1 MGQKTNPI
9 SNRLG
14 ITRTWDSIWY
24 GGKNYAEKLTEDIK
38 IRNYLNSRL
47 EKAQLSHIIIERT
60 IKFINITIYAA
71 RPGMIIGA
79 KGSEADKLKE
89 ELKRLTNKDVQIYIH
104 EVKKPELD
112 ATIIAN
118 NIAKQIEG
126 RIAYRRAIKSAIANT
141 IRAGADGIK
150 VSISGRIGGAE
161 MARKEEFKEGQIP
174 LHTFRADIDYA
185 LAEAHTVY
193 GRLGIKVWIC
203 RGMMYRKPDFYGLE
217 TVSTKGNQSSPQNR
231 RAPRRKK

>member
-24 GGKNYAEKLTEDIK
+24 GGKNYSEKLAEDIK

-47 EKAQLSHIIIERT
+47 EKAQLSRIIIERT
-60 IKFINITIYAA
+60 IKFISITIYAA

-89 ELKRLTNKDVQIYIH
+89 ELKRLTNKDIQIYIH
-104 EVKKPELD
+104 EVKRPELD
-112 ATIIAN
+112 ATIIAK

-126 RIAYRRAIKSAIANT
+126 RVTYRRAIKTAIANA
-141 IRAGADGIK
+141 IRAGAEGIK

-185 LAEAHTVY
+185 LGEAQTVY
-193 GRLGIKVWIC
+193 GKLGIKVWVC
-203 RGMMYRKPDFYGLE
+203 RGMMYHKPDFYGLE
-217 TVSTKGNQSSPQNR
+217 TTNNKRNNPTNR
-231 RAPRRKK
+231 SRRSPRRKK

>member
-9 SNRLG
+9 SNRIG

-24 GGKNYAEKLTEDIK
+24 GGKNYSEKLAEDIK
-38 IRNYLNSRL
+38 IRSYLNSRL

-89 ELKRLTNKDVQIYIH
+89 ELKRLTNKDIQIYIH
-104 EVKKPELD
+104 EVKRPELD
-112 ATIIAN
+112 ATIIAK
-118 NIAKQIEG
+118 NIANQIEG
-126 RIAYRRAIKSAIANT
+126 RIAYRRAIKTAVANT

-161 MARKEEFKEGQIP
+161 MARKEEYKEGQIP

-185 LAEAHTVY
+185 LAEAHTIY
-193 GRLGIKVWIC
+193 GRLGIKVWVC
-203 RGMMYRKPDFYGLE
+203 RGMVYHKPDFYGLE
-217 TVSTKGNQSSPQNR
+217 TANTRRNQPTNR
-231 RAPRRKK
+231 SRRSPRRKK

>member
-38 IRNYLNSRL
+38 IRSYLNSRL

-141 IRAGADGIK
+141 IRSGADGIK

-185 LAEAHTVY
+185 LGEAHTVY

-203 RGMMYRKPDFYGLE
+203 RGMVYHKPDFYGLE
-217 TVSTKGNQSSPQNR
+217 TVSTKGNQSSTHNR
-231 RAPRRKK
+231 RSPRRKK

>member
-231 RAPRRKK
+231 RSPRRKK

>member
-24 GGKNYAEKLTEDIK
+24 GGKNYSEKLAEDIK

-60 IKFINITIYAA
+60 IKFVNITIYAA

-89 ELKRLTNKDVQIYIH
+89 ELKRLTNKDIQIYIH

-112 ATIIAN
+112 ATIIAK

-126 RIAYRRAIKSAIANT
+126 RIAYRRAIKSIAN
-141 IRAGADGIK
+141 
-150 VSISGRIGGAE
+150 
-161 MARKEEFKEGQIP
+161 
-174 LHTFRADIDYA
+174 
-185 LAEAHTVY
+185 
-193 GRLGIKVWIC
+193 
-203 RGMMYRKPDFYGLE
+203 
-217 TVSTKGNQSSPQNR
+217 
-231 RAPRRKK
+231 

>member
-24 GGKNYAEKLTEDIK
+24 GGKNFSEKLIEDLK
-38 IRNYLNSRL
+38 IRQYLNSRL
-47 EKAQLSHIIIERT
+47 EKAQLSRVIIERT
-60 IKFINITIYAA
+60 IKFLNITIYAA
-71 RPGMIIGA
+71 RLGMIIGA

-112 ATIIAN
+112 ANIVAN

-126 RIAYRRAIKSAIANT
+126 RIAYRRAIKTAIANS

-150 VSISGRIGGAE
+150 VSISGRVGGAE
-161 MARKEEFKEGQIP
+161 MARKEEYKEGQIP

-185 LAEAHTVY
+185 LAEAHTTY
-193 GRLGIKVWIC
+193 GCIGIKVWIC
-203 RGMMYRKPDFYGLE
+203 RGIIYHKPDFYGLE
-217 TVSTKGNQSSPQNR
+217 SVNTKTRSYKR
-231 RAPRRKK
+231 PRRSTHRKK

>member
-24 GGKNYAEKLTEDIK
+24 GGKNYSEKLAEDIK

-60 IKFINITIYAA
+60 IKFVNITIYAA

-89 ELKRLTNKDVQIYIH
+89 ELKRLTNKDIQIYIH

-112 ATIIAN
+112 ATIIAK

-126 RIAYRRAIKSAIANT
+126 RIAYRRAIKSAVANT

-185 LAEAHTVY
+185 LGEAHTVY
-193 GRLGIKVWIC
+193 GRLGIKVWVC
-203 RGMMYRKPDFYGLE
+203 RGMVYRKPDFYGLE
-217 TVSTKGNQSSPQNR
+217 TANTKGNQPTNHSR
-231 RAPRRKK
+231 RSPRRKK

>member
-24 GGKNYAEKLTEDIK
+24 GGKNYSEKLAEDIK
-38 IRNYLNSRL
+38 IRSYLNSRL
-47 EKAQLSHIIIERT
+47 EKAQLSRIIIERT
-60 IKFINITIYAA
+60 IKFISITIYAA

-89 ELKRLTNKDVQIYIH
+89 ELKRLTNKDIQIYIH
-104 EVKKPELD
+104 EVRRPELD
-112 ATIIAN
+112 ATIIAK

-126 RIAYRRAIKSAIANT
+126 RITYRRAIKTAIANA

-185 LAEAHTVY
+185 LGEAQTVY
-193 GRLGIKVWIC
+193 GKLGIKVWVC
-203 RGMMYRKPDFYGLE
+203 RGMVYHKPDFYGLE
-217 TVSTKGNQSSPQNR
+217 TANNR
-231 RAPRRKK
+231 RNHPSNRSRRSPRRKK